1 MVNAQLCYVSPTQP
15 YTQEDLLL
23 KYLLRKK
30 KEKKKDFKALLYPLK
45 LLIFMNN
52 HAEVNRTAQTGSSA
66 GPMTSR
72 YEIK

>member
-1 MVNAQLCYVSPTQP
+1 MVNAQHCYVSPTQS
-15 YTQEDLLL
+15 YSQEDLLL
-23 KYLLRKK
+23 KYLLRK
-30 KEKKKDFKALLYPLK
+30 KKKDFKALLYPLK
-45 LLIFMNN
+45 LLIFVNN